1 MAEAVVELPP
11 LRARQHLVCLDHL
24 TEALFRV
31 GRIGDVGMELAG
43 ETPERALDV
52 VGARVAADAEKLVV
66 VALGAQLSSYT
77 SSTKRDSSCAAPRT
91 ERIAF
96 S

>member
-1 MAEAVVELPP
+1 
-11 LRARQHLVCLDHL
+11 
-24 TEALFRV
+24 
-31 GRIGDVGMELAG
+31 MELAG

-52 VGARVAADAEKLVV
+52 VGARVATDAEKLVV